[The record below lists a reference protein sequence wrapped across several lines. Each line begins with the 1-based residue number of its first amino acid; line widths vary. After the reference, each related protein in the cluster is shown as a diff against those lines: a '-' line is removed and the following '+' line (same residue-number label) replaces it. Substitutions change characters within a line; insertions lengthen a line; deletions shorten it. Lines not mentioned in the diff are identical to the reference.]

1 MPPKTGPDP
10 GPNAAGKPLFG
21 FAPPRVR
28 RALWWGYAAALAVY
42 AASRLVPLPPS
53 AASTL
58 PTGFVVAVTFLAFA
72 AMSGASFHSAGLE
85 RLFWG
90 LGSACVA
97 LPAMALAAELATG
110 LRAPSNAAA
119 TAALLLAALDASAV
133 VAMVVLLV
141 AFSKFRHASWAARAR
156 YTIDVLAVGIV
167 AVGVLE
173 FWVIG
178 PWVDRVAPGPWWV
191 RFVFSETPVLGVLIV
206 VGTLAT
212 VFGTRFDRWETWERL
227 LAGAVAALS
236 VGLLLTPLTYADG
249 VSHVAGGW
257 AVALT
262 EAVWLTAAYLGLSG
276 AVTRHLGAAREW
288 RIRPLEILE
297 PSYGWFPIV
306 ALPVAEALAL
316 PLLGYA
322 ALQPADPGARMLRI
336 AATGVVALTIAVRTL
351 LTVMDADELT
361 AGVATD
367 PLTGLYNHRHF
378 QQRLAGEVASASRF
392 GESVSL
398 IALDVDDFARVNAAG
413 GHAVGDATLAG
424 VARAV
429 DRGVRTRDVVCRLG
443 GDELAVILP
452 GADADAAFSIGE
464 RILAEIRSVSA
475 PGGRWVTASAG
486 VASLRGT
493 AADRAE
499 LLKGAE
505 AALYQAKRLG
515 KDCAVLFCDDG
526 AAALS
531 AEDRVRLLRQR
542 TDHATVSALAAAVD
556 ARDEATQDHSRNVAR
571 YAVALGRDLCLAE
584 PDMDRIE
591 YAALL
596 HDVGKIGIP
605 DALLRKSGELTADER
620 ARMEA
625 HAVVGEQILEST
637 TMREILPL
645 VRHHHERWD
654 GTGYPD
660 GLVGDEIPLGARVL
674 ALANAYDAL
683 RSNRPNRAALSRTA
697 ALQELDLGL
706 GSKFDPVLGE
716 RFIAEIARDYL

>member
-1 MPPKTGPDP
+1 
-10 GPNAAGKPLFG
+10 
-21 FAPPRVR
+21 
-28 RALWWGYAAALAVY
+28 
-42 AASRLVPLPPS
+42 
-53 AASTL
+53 
-58 PTGFVVAVTFLAFA
+58 
-72 AMSGASFHSAGLE
+72 
-85 RLFWG
+85 
-90 LGSACVA
+90 
-97 LPAMALAAELATG
+97 
-110 LRAPSNAAA
+110 
-119 TAALLLAALDASAV
+119 
-133 VAMVVLLV
+133 
-141 AFSKFRHASWAARAR
+141 
-156 YTIDVLAVGIV
+156 
-167 AVGVLE
+167 
-173 FWVIG
+173 
-178 PWVDRVAPGPWWV
+178 V
-191 RFVFSETPVLGVLIV
+191 RFVISETPVLGVLV
-206 VGTLAT
+206 VVATLAT
-212 VFGTRFDRWETWERL
+212 VFGTRFDRWESWERL
-227 LAGAVAALS
+227 LAGGVVALS
-236 VGLLLTPLTYADG
+236 VGLLLTPLSFVDG
-249 VSHVAGGW
+249 ASHVAGGW
-257 AVALT
+257 AVAFT
-262 EAVWLTAAYLGLSG
+262 EVVWLTAAYLGLSG
-276 AVTRHLGAAREW
+276 AVTRHLGATREW

-297 PSYGWFPIV
+297 PSYGWLPIV

-336 AATGVVALTIAVRTL
+336 AVAGVVAVTIAARTL

-361 AGVATD
+361 AGVVTD

-378 QQRLAGEVASASRF
+378 QQLLAGEVASAFRF

-413 GHAVGDATLAG
+413 GHAVGDATLVG
-424 VARAV
+424 VARAI

-452 GADADAAFSIGE
+452 GADDEAAFAIGE
-464 RILAEIRSVSA
+464 RILAEVRSVSA

-493 AADRAE
+493 AADGAQ
-499 LLKGAE
+499 LLKHAE

-515 KDCAVLFCDDG
+515 KDCAVRFFDDG
-526 AAALS
+526 AADLS
-531 AEDRVRLLRQR
+531 AEERVRLLHQR
-542 TDHATVSALAAAVD
+542 ADHATVSALAAVVD

-571 YAVALGRDLCLAE
+571 YAVALGREIGLTESDLG
-584 PDMDRIE
+584 RVE

-605 DALLRKSGELTADER
+605 DALLRKSGTLTAEER
-620 ARMEA
+620 IRMEA
-625 HAVVGEQILEST
+625 HAVIGEQILEST

-654 GTGYPD
+654 GSGYPD

-706 GSKFDPVLGE
+706 GSTFDPVLGE
-716 RFIAEIARDYL
+716 RFIAAIGRDYL